1 MLYNLTSQW
10 VSCSSFASSNLV
22 FSSFFLFF
30 DWIKLYGKVVID
42 IREEAVVTREEDQ
55 NAEVVSQVQLSLSTS
70 SHVFPYYQGD
80 STILRF
86 LKLTPD
92 SKNLLNLREL

>member
-1 MLYNLTSQW
+1 MLHNLL
-10 VSCSSFASSNLV
+10 CSSVLCFSYCSSNLV

-42 IREEAVVTREEDQ
+42 IWEEAVVTREEDQ

-70 SHVFPYYQGD
+70 SHVFPYFQGD